1 MTVKKPHPM
10 AELGAGIK
18 KQRKA
23 LGLSQQ
29 QLAKFAGCAKLF
41 VLSVE
46 NGKATIRMDK
56 LLAVL
61 NVLGLQIK
69 LQSGKAP
76 VVVDRK
82 ILDAHR

>member
-1 MTVKKPHPM
+1 MK
-10 AELGAGIK
+10 ELGQGIR

-41 VLSVE
+41 ILTLE
-46 NGKATIRMDK
+46 NGKESIRMDK
-56 LLAVL
+56 LLSVL
-61 NVLGLQIK
+61 NVLGLQLK
-69 LQSGKAP
+69 LQNGKG
-76 VVVDRK
+76 VIEVDRK